1 MHLSFIQANLTFRS
15 CSTPPL
21 APSLSDS
28 GHFEELNS
36 SKDTS
41 TTIQSHI
48 NQIKTIESIQRQY
61 EDEIR
66 ELKEIHNDKVE
77 SLLQRITDVNDR

>member
-1 MHLSFIQANLTFRS
+1 MLLRY

-21 APSLSDS
+21 ASSLSDS

-36 SKDTS
+36 PKDIS
-41 TTIQSHI
+41 SLIQAHN
-48 NQIKTIESIQRQY
+48 NQIKTTEFLQRQY

-66 ELKEIHNDKVE
+66 ELKEKQNDKVD